1 MIHIKG
7 DWYVDV
13 DERSYNLTK
22 FAGTYIDKKGNEC
35 PSYTNTTYHR
45 TLADAL
51 NQYVTYM
58 VRDALEP
65 DMEIKD
71 AVKTLWDTIEKAKE
85 DITGITG
92 GL

>member
-7 DWYVDV
+7 DWYIDV
-13 DERSYNLTK
+13 DERSYNLMK
-22 FAGTYIDKKGNEC
+22 FAGTYNDKNGKEC
-35 PSYTNTTYHR
+35 NSYTNITYHS
-45 TLADAL
+45 TLAAAL
-51 NQYVTYM
+51 NQYAVYV

-65 DMEIKD
+65 DMEIKE
-71 AVKTLWDTIEKAKE
+71 AVQTLWHAVAQAKE

>member
-1 MIHIKG
+1 MIHIKD

-22 FAGTYIDKKGNEC
+22 FAGTYLDKNGNEC
-35 PSYTNTTYHR
+35 KSYTNTTYHR

-51 NQYVTYM
+51 KQYMVYV

-65 DMEIKD
+65 DMEIKEAVQVLWD
-71 AVKTLWDTIEKAKE
+71 AVAQAKE

>member
-7 DWYVDV
+7 DWYIDV
-13 DERSYNLTK
+13 DERTYNLTK
-22 FAGTYIDKKGNEC
+22 FMGTYQDKDGKEC
-35 PSYTNTTYHR
+35 KTFANTTYHR
-45 TLADAL
+45 TLAEAL
-51 NQYVTYM
+51 QKYMTYV

-65 DMEIKD
+65 DMEIKE
-71 AVKTLWDTIEKAKE
+71 AVQTLWDAVAQAKE